1 MSASRSYSNLPT
13 IAFIGHEVFM
23 ASSPIFAKY
32 RLMDFTAPFVGGWL
46 RVRPME
52 YGDLSFPDKPD
63 AGSASFPDCST
74 ICLENAFNIRPR
86 YGRANRI
93 GKYDFKRF
101 LRCLLFIMT
110 WYYKQVPCQ
119 EGRFLLILFKRDI
132 RLLMPLSNKG
142 NEVFQ
147 DFLNLWVVMWVV
159 YHRNE

>member
-1 MSASRSYSNLPT
+1 
-13 IAFIGHEVFM
+13 
-23 ASSPIFAKY
+23 
-32 RLMDFTAPFVGGWL
+32 
-46 RVRPME
+46 ME

-93 GKYDFKRF
+93 GKYDFQGF
-101 LRCLLFIMT
+101 AVLVVHGL

-142 NEVFQ
+142 Q
-147 DFLNLWVVMWVV
+147 
-159 YHRNE
+159 